1 MSFWYLRT
9 VHWKKKKYPSNHC
22 EYDAPACLVSVCHW
36 FHLFALL
43 WVMFDCRTMLLHDGG
58 WSPTAR
64 WRCPRRPIRTRNP
77 KQEQSS
83 LQVGERIE
91 QWFLGTYLHFGAD
104 GCIFV
109 ALRVVVD
116 AVDLKQTRIGRM
128 VGAVVTCHFTV
139 LVHDVSPT
147 SIRTRAAFA

>member
-1 MSFWYLRT
+1 M
-9 VHWKKKKYPSNHC
+9 
-22 EYDAPACLVSVCHW
+22 
-36 FHLFALL
+36 
-43 WVMFDCRTMLLHDGG
+43 
-58 WSPTAR
+58 
-64 WRCPRRPIRTRNP
+64 
-77 KQEQSS
+77 
-83 LQVGERIE
+83 
-91 QWFLGTYLHFGAD
+91 GTYLHLRTD